1 MAGNGSY
8 QVTTKPCFPVMLF
21 YYDKGI
27 TGEAQVGF
35 GTYVVL
41 AVVALYFLATIMPG
55 LSTIFAFLIVVAL
68 FAGFPFAL
76 YVTAVDYRMFLDIY
90 NKERGITADDE

>member
-1 MAGNGSY
+1 MAGSGSY
-8 QVTTKPCFPVMLF
+8 QVTTKPCLPVMLF

-27 TGEAQVGF
+27 TGKAQAGF
-35 GTYVVL
+35 GTYVAL
-41 AVVALYFLATIMPG
+41 AVVALYLLATIMPG

-76 YVTAVDYRMFLDIY
+76 YVTTVDYRMFLDIY
-90 NKERGITADDE
+90 NKERGITTGDE

>member
-1 MAGNGSY
+1 MAGNSSY
-8 QVTTKPCFPVMLF
+8 RVTTKPCFPVMLF

-27 TGEAQVGF
+27 TGKAQAGF

-41 AVVALYFLATIMPG
+41 AVVALYFLATVMPG
-55 LSTIFAFLIVVAL
+55 LSTIFAFFIVVVL

-76 YVTAVDYRMFLDIY
+76 YVTAVDYRMFLNMY
-90 NKERGITADDE
+90 NEERGITEDDE

>member
-1 MAGNGSY
+1 M
-8 QVTTKPCFPVMLF
+8 
-21 YYDKGI
+21 
-27 TGEAQVGF
+27 
-35 GTYVVL
+35 L

-76 YVTAVDYRMFLDIY
+76 YVTAVDYRMFLNIY
-90 NKERGITADDE
+90 NKERGITTGDE

>member
-1 MAGNGSY
+1 MAGNSSY
-8 QVTTKPCFPVMLF
+8 RVTTKPCFPVMLF

-27 TGEAQVGF
+27 TGKAQAGF

-41 AVVALYFLATIMPG
+41 AVVVLYFLATVMPG

-76 YVTAVDYRMFLDIY
+76 YVTAVDYRMFLNMY
-90 NKERGITADDE
+90 NEERGITADDE